1 MKFLSSI
8 NFNKAMLWTSVVII
22 GVLLAGMGFVF
33 KLIEFSR
40 TISDPTVG
48 NFALMPVT
56 VYLACALGF
65 AFLLVWNF
73 LKGGFRN
80 IEEQKFD
87 IFELDKQITD
97 LDKNYYQKH

>member
-1 MKFLSSI
+1 MKFFNAV
-8 NFNKAMLWTSVVII
+8 NFNKAMIWTSFVII
-22 GVLLAGMGFVF
+22 GVLAAGLGFVF

-40 TISDPTVG
+40 TIADPDVG

-56 VYLACALGF
+56 VYLACAIGF
-65 AFLLVWNF
+65 AFLLIWNF